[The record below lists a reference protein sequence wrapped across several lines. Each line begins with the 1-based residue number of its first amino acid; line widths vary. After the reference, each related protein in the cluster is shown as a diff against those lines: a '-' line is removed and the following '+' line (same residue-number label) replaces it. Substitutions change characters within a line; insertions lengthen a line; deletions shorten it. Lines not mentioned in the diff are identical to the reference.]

1 MTTDVNHSR
10 QSFLSMLPPLNV
22 LALYPAA
29 MPSPS
34 AHIILSVARMLR
46 QSSCEHVMIDTC
58 GLSAV
63 DEDTLMSGLDP
74 LHPDATLW
82 VKDELWSLTGESTP
96 AGDVAGGSMGEDEN
110 LLGEAG
116 GCDCV
121 GEA

>member
-1 MTTDVNHSR
+1 
-10 QSFLSMLPPLNV
+10 
-22 LALYPAA
+22 
-29 MPSPS
+29 
-34 AHIILSVARMLR
+34 
-46 QSSCEHVMIDTC
+46 MIDTC

-63 DEDTLMSGLDP
+63 DKDTLMSGLDP